1 MSNPVE
7 DKSFQPTEK
16 SLKYMA
22 WNIKEISE
30 HLKSLAVSMKIIAE
44 KVMNQNPSPKFSPT
58 PKQEEIP
65 F

>member
-1 MSNPVE
+1 MNEPKEFPPVE
-7 DKSFQPTEK
+7 Q

-30 HLKSLAVSMKIIAE
+30 HLKKLTTLVQEYIIECREAGRRLDE
-44 KVMNQNPSPKFSPT
+44 KFTKVA
-58 PKQEEIP
+58 KQEEMP